1 MFIFKSNIRKVINL
15 ETKNEYY
22 LTDLEADL
30 LLLLSDNKYHS
41 YEDIANYIYKYYNR
55 KLIRNIS
62 CLKHRLESHTK
73 FNLKVRLIRN
83 RGYILEQ
90 EILIE

>member
-1 MFIFKSNIRKVINL
+1 MFIFKNKTRKIINV
-15 ETKNEYY
+15 ENKNEYH

-41 YEDIANYIYKYYNR
+41 YEDIANYIYKHYNE
-55 KLIRNIS
+55 KLVRNIS
-62 CLKHRLESHTK
+62 MLKHRLEKHTK
-73 FNLKVRLIRN
+73 FNLKVKLIRN

>member
-41 YEDIANYIYKYYNR
+41 YEDIANYILS
-55 KLIRNIS
+55 LIHI
-62 CLKHRLESHTK
+62 
-73 FNLKVRLIRN
+73 
-83 RGYILEQ
+83 
-90 EILIE
+90 